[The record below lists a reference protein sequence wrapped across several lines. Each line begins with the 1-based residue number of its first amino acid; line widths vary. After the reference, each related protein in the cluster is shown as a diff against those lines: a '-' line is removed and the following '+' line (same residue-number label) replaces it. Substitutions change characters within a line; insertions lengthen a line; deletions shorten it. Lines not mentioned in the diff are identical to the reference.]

1 MFHQIKIIIAD
12 DHPLVRQGL
21 RQVIEREPD
30 LLIAAECGDG
40 ETALAEIE
48 KYQPDF
54 LILDVDMPRAN
65 GFDVLRRLRE
75 RRSEVK
81 VILLTVHDEVEFFNE
96 ALSLGAQAYILK
108 ECAVEEVII
117 AIRQVAAGQN
127 YISQRLNQHFFRQ
140 ASRGE
145 SKGGP
150 ANLTPT
156 ERQILK
162 LIAEYKTNKEIG
174 DTLFISPLTVKTHR
188 RNINLKLEIE
198 GSNAL
203 MKYALEN
210 KNLL

>member
-1 MFHQIKIIIAD
+1 MSHQIKIIVAD

-48 KYQPDF
+48 KHQPNF

-75 RRSEVK
+75 RGSEVK
-81 VILLTVHDEVEFFNE
+81 VILLTIHDEVEFFDE
-96 ALSLGAQAYILK
+96 ALRLGAQSYILK
-108 ECAVEEVII
+108 ECAIEEVINAVRAVI
-117 AIRQVAAGQN
+117 AGQN

-140 ASRGE
+140 AARGE
-145 SKGGP
+145 SNGL

-162 LIAEYKTNKEIG
+162 LIAEYKTNKEIAAA
-174 DTLFISPLTVKTHR
+174 LFISPLTVKTHR
-188 RNINLKLEIE
+188 RNINLKLAIE

>member
-1 MFHQIKIIIAD
+1 MSHPIKIILAD

-30 LLIAAECGDG
+30 LFIAAECGDG
-40 ETALAEIE
+40 EIALAEIE
-48 KYQPDF
+48 KHQPDF
-54 LILDVDMPRAN
+54 VILDVDMPRAN

-75 RRSEVK
+75 RKTEVK
-81 VILLTVHDEVEFFNE
+81 VILLTVHDEVEFFDE
-96 ALSLGAQAYILK
+96 ALRLGAQSYILK
-108 ECAVEEVII
+108 ECAIEEVINAVRAVI
-117 AIRQVAAGQN
+117 AGQN
-127 YISQRLNQHFFRQ
+127 YVSRRLNQHFFRR
-140 ASRGE
+140 AARGE
-145 SKGGP
+145 SKSGL

-174 DTLFISPLTVKTHR
+174 DALYISPLTVKTHR